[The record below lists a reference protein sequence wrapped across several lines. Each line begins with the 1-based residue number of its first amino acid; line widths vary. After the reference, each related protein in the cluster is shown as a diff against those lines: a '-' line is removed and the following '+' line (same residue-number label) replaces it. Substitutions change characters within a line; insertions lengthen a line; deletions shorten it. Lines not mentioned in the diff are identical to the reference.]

1 MSNARNLANLLGT
14 GTTIASAKIADDA
27 ITNAKISN
35 DAVTGAK
42 IEDSPTIAG
51 NLAVAGTTS
60 FTGKVT
66 ATGDVEGFG
75 VDDRVLL
82 NATDGSGTDDGD
94 FLVLNSTDG
103 SANDGE
109 NILFDTATSDG
120 SAVLSSPAIVLTQQS
135 QLTTP
140 TRPFIFMD
148 LGANESVNLS
158 THSNVGQIPFSRVLD
173 SFAITLDTTTHAFK
187 IPITGLY
194 LMCGG
199 LRFNNGSS
207 YLWWRVHQVPGSGTG
222 GQSTAFP
229 SGSPSQLILAN
240 SNSGGFT
247 TNVSPEILML
257 TAGQEYECHFGDG
270 GGTTA
275 DVHAAQSYMKIVY
288 LG

>member
-14 GTTIASAKIADDA
+14 STTIGTSDIADDA

-148 LGANESVNLS
+148 VGATESVNLS
-158 THSNVGQIPFSRVLD
+158 TYANVATVPYTRVLD
-173 SFAITLDTTTHAFK
+173 NFGITLNPTTHAFF
-187 IPITGLY
+187 IPISGLY
-194 LMCGG
+194 LFSGG
-199 LRFNNGSS
+199 VRFDRATT
-207 YLWWRVHQVPGSGTG
+207 YLWWRIAQVPGPGTG

-240 SNSGGFT
+240 ANSGSFT